1 MHWYLV
7 VNLLGSDDLL
17 VKQMESKQDC
27 IKEQKIMQNK
37 IKNKIKYISDITC
50 EEGMIFE
57 QYEKAGTK
65 NEKFL

>member
-27 IKEQKIMQNK
+27 IKEQKIMQSK

-50 EEGMIFE
+50 EEGTIFQ
-57 QYEKAGTK
+57 QYESTGV
-65 NEKFL
+65 NDEVL